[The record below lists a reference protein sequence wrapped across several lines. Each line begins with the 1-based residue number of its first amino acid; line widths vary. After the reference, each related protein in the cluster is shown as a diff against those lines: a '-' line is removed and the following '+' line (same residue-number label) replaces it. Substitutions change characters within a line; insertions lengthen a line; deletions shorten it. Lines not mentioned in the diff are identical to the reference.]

1 MERDE
6 ENIDDSNLSDV
17 PEELLRLSRSNQQR
31 LCREQRKVLSRQL
44 HEGMLLSAMRFIAI
58 DIDEGALFVAHIQCA
73 DCRAVLD
80 GCYYAL
86 MGQFYCERD
95 YNVTAKCFQID

>member
-17 PEELLRLSRSNQQR
+17 PEELLSLSRSNQQR

-58 DIDEGALFVAHIQCA
+58 DIDEGALFVAHI
-73 DCRAVLD
+73 
-80 GCYYAL
+80 
-86 MGQFYCERD
+86 
-95 YNVTAKCFQID
+95 